1 MKFQKKEIKMIFCEC
16 EFDPLLE
23 QIEDFLGAGDVELVF
38 VNDDEMREIN
48 REQRGIDK
56 ANDVLSFP
64 YEQVPGGLMG
74 SVVISTD
81 TASRVADELGHSIEC
96 EIALLFLHGVLH
108 ILGYDHEIDDGQ
120 MRGKEKEVI
129 EHFGLPDSLII
140 RNS

>member
-1 MKFQKKEIKMIFCEC
+1 MIFCEC

-23 QIEDFLGAGDVELVF
+23 QIADFLGAGDVELVF
-38 VNDDEMREIN
+38 VSDDEMCKIN
-48 REQRGIDK
+48 HEQRGINK
-56 ANDVLSFP
+56 ATDVLSFP
-64 YEQVPGGLMG
+64 YEQVSGGLMG

-81 TASRVADELGHSIEC
+81 TASRVASELGHSIEC

-129 EHFGLPDSLII
+129 EHFSLPDSLII

>member
-1 MKFQKKEIKMIFCEC
+1 MIFCEC

-23 QIEDFLGAGDVELVF
+23 QIADFLGAGDVELVF
-38 VNDDEMREIN
+38 VNDDEMRKIN
-48 REQRGIDK
+48 REQRGINK
-56 ANDVLSFP
+56 ATDVLSFP
-64 YEQVPGGLMG
+64 YEQVSGGLMG

-81 TASRVADELGHSIEC
+81 TASRVASELGHSIEC

-129 EHFGLPDSLII
+129 EHFSLPDSLII

>member
-1 MKFQKKEIKMIFCEC
+1 MIFCEC

-23 QIEDFLGAGDVELVF
+23 QIADFLGAGDVELVF
-38 VNDDEMREIN
+38 VNDDEMRKIN
-48 REQRGIDK
+48 REHRGIDK
-56 ANDVLSFP
+56 ATDVLSFP
-64 YEQVPGGLMG
+64 YEQVSGGLMG

-81 TASRVADELGHSIEC
+81 TASRVAGELGHSIEC
-96 EIALLFLHGVLH
+96 EIALLFLHGILH

-129 EHFGLPDSLII
+129 EHFNLPDSLII

>member
-1 MKFQKKEIKMIFCEC
+1 MIFCEC

-23 QIEDFLGAGDVELVF
+23 QIADFLGAGDVELVF
-38 VNDDEMREIN
+38 VNDDEMRKIN
-48 REQRGIDK
+48 REQRGINK
-56 ANDVLSFP
+56 ATDVLSFP

-81 TASRVADELGHSIEC
+81 TASRVASELGHSIEC

-108 ILGYDHEIDDGQ
+108 ILGYDHEIDGGQ
-120 MRGKEKEVI
+120 MRQKEKEVI
-129 EHFGLPDSLII
+129 EHFSLPDSLII

>member
-1 MKFQKKEIKMIFCEC
+1 MIFCEC

-23 QIEDFLGAGDVELVF
+23 QIADFLGAGDVELVF
-38 VNDDEMREIN
+38 VNDDEMRKIN
-48 REQRGIDK
+48 REHRGIDK
-56 ANDVLSFP
+56 ATDVLSFP

-81 TASRVADELGHSIEC
+81 TANRVASELGHSIEC

-129 EHFGLPDSLII
+129 EHFSLPDSLII

>member
-1 MKFQKKEIKMIFCEC
+1 MIFCEC

-23 QIEDFLGAGDVELVF
+23 QIADFLGAGDVELVF
-38 VNDDEMREIN
+38 VNDDEMRKIN

-56 ANDVLSFP
+56 ATDVLSFP
-64 YEQVPGGLMG
+64 YEQVSGGLMG

-81 TASRVADELGHSIEC
+81 TASRVASELGHSIEC

-108 ILGYDHEIDDGQ
+108 ILGYDHEIDNGQ
-120 MRGKEKEVI
+120 MREKEKEVI
-129 EHFGLPDSLII
+129 EHFSLPDSLII

>member
-1 MKFQKKEIKMIFCEC
+1 MIFCEC

-23 QIEDFLGAGDVELVF
+23 QIADFLGAGDVELVF
-38 VNDDEMREIN
+38 VNDDAIRKIN
-48 REQRGIDK
+48 REHRGIDK
-56 ANDVLSFP
+56 ATDVLSFP

-81 TASRVADELGHSIEC
+81 TASRVASELGHSIEC

-108 ILGYDHEIDDGQ
+108 ILGYDHEIDGGQ
-120 MRGKEKEVI
+120 MRQKEKEVI
-129 EHFGLPDSLII
+129 EHFSLPDSLII

>member
-1 MKFQKKEIKMIFCEC
+1 MIFCEC

-23 QIEDFLGAGDVELVF
+23 QIADFLGAGDVELVF

-56 ANDVLSFP
+56 ATDVLSFP

-81 TASRVADELGHSIEC
+81 TANRVASELGHSIEC
-96 EIALLFLHGVLH
+96 EIALLFLHGILH

-129 EHFGLPDSLII
+129 EHFSLPDSLII

>member
-1 MKFQKKEIKMIFCEC
+1 MIFCEC

-23 QIEDFLGAGDVELVF
+23 QIADFLGVGDVELVF
-38 VNDDEMREIN
+38 VNDDEMRKIN
-48 REQRGIDK
+48 RSQRGIDK
-56 ANDVLSFP
+56 ATDVLSFP

-81 TASRVADELGHSIEC
+81 TASRVASELGHNIEC
-96 EIALLFLHGVLH
+96 EIALLFLHGILH

-129 EHFGLPDSLII
+129 EHFSLPDSLII

>member
-1 MKFQKKEIKMIFCEC
+1 MIFCEC

-23 QIEDFLGAGDVELVF
+23 QIADFLGAGDVELVF
-38 VNDDEMREIN
+38 VNDDEMRKIN
-48 REQRGIDK
+48 HEQRGIDK
-56 ANDVLSFP
+56 ATDVLSFP

-81 TASRVADELGHSIEC
+81 TANRVASELGHSIEC
-96 EIALLFLHGVLH
+96 EIALLFLHGILH

-129 EHFGLPDSLII
+129 EHFSLPDSLII

>member
-1 MKFQKKEIKMIFCEC
+1 MIFCEC

-23 QIEDFLGAGDVELVF
+23 QIADFLGAGDVELVF
-38 VNDDEMREIN
+38 VNDDEMRKIN

-56 ANDVLSFP
+56 ATDVLSFP
-64 YEQVPGGLMG
+64 YEQVSGGLMG

-81 TASRVADELGHSIEC
+81 TASRVASELGHSIEC

-108 ILGYDHEIDDGQ
+108 ILGYDHESDDGQ

-129 EHFGLPDSLII
+129 EHFSLPDSLII

>member
-1 MKFQKKEIKMIFCEC
+1 MIFCEC

-23 QIEDFLGAGDVELVF
+23 QIADFLGAGDVELVF
-38 VNDDEMREIN
+38 VNNDEMRKIN

-56 ANDVLSFP
+56 ATDVLSFP
-64 YEQVPGGLMG
+64 YEQVSGGLMG

-81 TASRVADELGHSIEC
+81 TASRVASELGHSIEC

-108 ILGYDHEIDDGQ
+108 ILGYDHEIDGGQ
-120 MRGKEKEVI
+120 MRQKEKEVI
-129 EHFGLPDSLII
+129 EHFSLPDSLII

>member
-1 MKFQKKEIKMIFCEC
+1 MIFCEC

-23 QIEDFLGAGDVELVF
+23 QIADFLGAGDVELVF
-38 VNDDEMREIN
+38 VNDDEMRKIN
-48 REQRGIDK
+48 REQRGINK
-56 ANDVLSFP
+56 ATDVLSFP
-64 YEQVPGGLMG
+64 YEQVSGGLMG

-81 TASRVADELGHSIEC
+81 TASRVASELGHSIEC
-96 EIALLFLHGVLH
+96 EIALLFLHGILH

-129 EHFGLPDSLII
+129 EHFILPDSLII

>member
-1 MKFQKKEIKMIFCEC
+1 MIFCEC

-23 QIEDFLGAGDVELVF
+23 QIADFLGAGDVELVF
-38 VNDDEMREIN
+38 VNDDEMRNIN
-48 REQRGIDK
+48 REHRGIDK
-56 ANDVLSFP
+56 ATDVLSFP
-64 YEQVPGGLMG
+64 YEQVVGGLMG

-81 TASRVADELGHSIEC
+81 TANRVASELGHSIES

-129 EHFGLPDSLII
+129 EHFSLPDSLII

>member
-1 MKFQKKEIKMIFCEC
+1 MIFCEC

-23 QIEDFLGAGDVELVF
+23 QIADFLGVGDVELVF
-38 VNDDEMREIN
+38 VNDDEMRKIN

-56 ANDVLSFP
+56 ATDVLSFP

-81 TASRVADELGHSIEC
+81 TANRVASELGHSIEC
-96 EIALLFLHGVLH
+96 EIALLFLHGILH
-108 ILGYDHEIDDGQ
+108 ILGYDHESDDGQ

-129 EHFGLPDSLII
+129 EHFNLPNSLII

>member
-1 MKFQKKEIKMIFCEC
+1 MIFCEC

-23 QIEDFLGAGDVELVF
+23 QIADFLGAGDVELVF
-38 VNDDEMREIN
+38 VNDDEMRKIN

-56 ANDVLSFP
+56 ATDVLSFP
-64 YEQVPGGLMG
+64 YEQVSGGLMG

-81 TASRVADELGHSIEC
+81 TASRVAGELGHSIEC

-108 ILGYDHEIDDGQ
+108 ILGYDHEIDNGQ
-120 MRGKEKEVI
+120 MRQKEKEVI
-129 EHFGLPDSLII
+129 EHFSLPDSLII

>member
-1 MKFQKKEIKMIFCEC
+1 MIFCEC

-23 QIEDFLGAGDVELVF
+23 AIADFLGAGDVELVF
-38 VNDDEMREIN
+38 VSDDEMRKIN
-48 REQRGIDK
+48 YEQRGIDK
-56 ANDVLSFP
+56 ATDVLSFP
-64 YEQVPGGLMG
+64 YEQVFGGLMG

-81 TASRVADELGHSIEC
+81 TASRVASELGHSIEC

-108 ILGYDHEIDDGQ
+108 ILGYDHEIDGGQ
-120 MRGKEKEVI
+120 MRQKEKEVI